1 MTDRL
6 TPEKRSWLMSRVK
19 SRDTTPEIAVRKAA
33 FSLGLRFRL
42 HTSKLP
48 GRPDLIFPRWKKVI
62 FVHGCFWHR
71 HPGCRKA
78 TTPKSNEAFWEEKF
92 RRNVDRDERV
102 LHEISILGWDPLV
115 IWQCQTRSDKEL
127 KDRLISFFQIDPET
141 RNVSETSSS

>member
-78 TTPKSNEAFWEEKF
+78 TTPKSNEAFWEDKF

-102 LHEISILGWDPLV
+102 LHEISSLGWDPLV

-127 KDRLISFFQIDPET
+127 KDRLISFFQIDPAT

>member
-6 TPEKRSWLMSRVK
+6 TPEKRSWLMSQVK

-78 TTPKSNEAFWEEKF
+78 TTPKSNEAFWEDKF
-92 RRNVDRDERV
+92 RRNVDRDKRV
-102 LHEISILGWDPLV
+102 LHEVAKLGWEPLV
-115 IWQCQTRSDKEL
+115 IW
-127 KDRLISFFQIDPET
+127 
-141 RNVSETSSS
+141 